1 MKYFALKVT
10 VVFAILLAALTLW
23 QVRSIVGLFLLSL
36 AVAATVRAP
45 IAFLTAH
52 RLPRGLAMTVVY
64 AVGLGGLPLLV
75 YALSYPLTSE
85 FTTILERATTA
96 YTRLQ
101 GGWYSGTR
109 FGAMLAER
117 LPTPEQAAALLTGDE
132 MPVVTQ
138 ALVDMASNLANA
150 ASQIALAV
158 VLSVYWTVDQLH
170 FERLWLSLLPSA
182 QRGQA
187 RNVWR
192 TLEAQV
198 GAYIRSEMAQSLL
211 AGALLAPIYWLL
223 GLEFPFVWALIVA
236 LAWFVP
242 LVGGLLAIV
251 PLWLMVWVGS
261 GVIPAT
267 AAVLATIAV
276 LAFLEFVVE
285 PRLYSQTRYTKV
297 LVILVML
304 AMADAYGLFGL
315 LIAPPLAT
323 AIEVLLA
330 ELLDTAPRATARAN
344 SEIDVAALQT
354 RLDETRARV
363 SQLDEPSALR
373 LANMAD
379 RLDSLLKETHNL

>member
-1 MKYFALKVT
+1 MP
-10 VVFAILLAALTLW
+10 
-23 QVRSIVGLFLLSL
+23 
-36 AVAATVRAP
+36 RA
-45 IAFLTAH
+45 
-52 RLPRGLAMTVVY
+52 LAMAIVY
-64 AVGLGGLPLLV
+64 GVGLGGLLLLA
-75 YALSYPLTSE
+75 YLLSYPLTNE
-85 FTTILERATTA
+85 FATILERATTA

-117 LPTPEQAAALLTGDE
+117 LPTPEQAAALATGDE
-132 MPVVTQ
+132 MAVVTQ
-138 ALVDMASNLANA
+138 ALVGIASNLANA

-158 VLSVYWTVDQLH
+158 VLSVYWTVDQVH

-182 QRGQA
+182 QRGRA

-211 AGALLAPIYWLL
+211 AGALLTPIFWLL
-223 GLEFPFVWALIVA
+223 GLDFPFVWALIVA
-236 LAWFVP
+236 LVWLIP
-242 LVGGLLAIV
+242 LVGAPLAIV
-251 PLWLMVWVGS
+251 PLWLMVWVES

-267 AAVLATIAV
+267 AAALATIAV

-285 PRLYSQTRYTKV
+285 RRLYTQTRYTKV

-304 AMADAYGLFGL
+304 AMADAFGLFGL

-330 ELLDTAPRATARAN
+330 ELLDAAPRTAARAD

-363 SQLDEPSALR
+363 SQLDESSALR
-373 LANMAD
+373 LANMAE
-379 RLDSLLKETHNL
+379 RLDSLLKEAHNL